1 MTEDQESGKTGMI
14 DLESK
19 FWRTTL
25 LVISVILVFAGP
37 TYVPYLLNGILNLDY
52 VVSIIVGIVFLAA
65 GLLLMAYLIRKK
77 VIL

>member
-1 MTEDQESGKTGMI
+1 MTEDQESGKIGMI
-14 DLESK
+14 DLDSK

-52 VVSIIVGIVFLAA
+52 IVSIIVGIVFLAA

>member
-1 MTEDQESGKTGMI
+1 MTEDQESGKTSMI
-14 DLESK
+14 DFESK